1 MCKGGIREDGVID
14 EVLGYVFKMWIV
26 KVIRVVVKNE
36 VREEWSVLILG
47 RVLWLEDLIVYYYEE
62 MLCLN

>member
-26 KVIRVVVKNE
+26 KVIRVVIKNE